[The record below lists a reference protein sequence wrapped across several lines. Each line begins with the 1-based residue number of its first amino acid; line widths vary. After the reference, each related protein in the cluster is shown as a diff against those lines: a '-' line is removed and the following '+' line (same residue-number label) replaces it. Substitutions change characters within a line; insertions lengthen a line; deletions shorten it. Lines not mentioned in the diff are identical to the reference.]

1 MCCLKYE
8 EETYEDLNKNLPN
21 EGDLV
26 KTPDGT
32 GEVLSVMILR
42 QLVKVAVRRKPQDEP
57 VVSTYPIADISFVKA
72 RKPDEPHTSNA

>member
-8 EETYEDLNKNLPN
+8 EDTYQDLNKDLPN
-21 EGDLV
+21 VGDII
-26 KTPDGT
+26 KTPDGN

-57 VVSTYPIADISFVKA
+57 VVSVYPLAQITLVKQND
-72 RKPDEPHTSNA
+72 KVSYDK